1 MPVLSLPLTF
11 ANSFWSQEYRRGLE
25 VLYRKLEQGVAE
37 NEEITAFIR
46 SRAFAEQ
53 TLANSLA
60 NAHTRPHNE
69 STGFGADD
77 GASLL
82 MAFRGLQGESV
93 MQAQAHRNIA
103 NELTQLVVEPFEE
116 WAGGYRDR
124 LKQSKLG
131 LLDNW
136 LRSYEHSLAEVARLK
151 KEYLGKVRRADE
163 AEDDAKFAP
172 SGNAQD
178 PYTTS
183 PRMRPADGRASP
195 QRTVRTP
202 PQRTASVSERIA
214 QRLREIQRKSAG
226 NKGGEKGHGE
236 DGEHDEKQEKRDEKQ
251 GVQSVEKSEKD
262 VEKGV
267 ESLEQV
273 SITDSP
279 PPMEPPLPPAKIES
293 QESGFVNSGSSRPA
307 SSDVLRPAASE
318 VLRPASSDVL
328 KLAGIPFTPSS
339 LSQLLLRASH
349 ELPLRAVRFPLLG
362 QYEGCF
368 SGEEFVAWM
377 NLNVPAFNGSLDRA
391 EDAAKDLTEHLGLLR
406 RIGELGN
413 QFECSDDAF
422 YQFRAKAFDLA
433 SHPPVDAPNT
443 ALKSA
448 PENIL
453 KKTGNFYSLVTRA
466 LANTNSEPQYVR
478 LRQEAED
485 ADWVYRV
492 AVRKL
497 DRQRLGLE
505 EKIEDTLKT
514 LQHWEGERLRAVK
527 SVLLQFQGTISNIPK
542 SLEPS
547 MERSTTL
554 IAAYQ
559 PEADLGA
566 LVERYRVGPFRPTAQ
581 VYESVAH
588 DEADVLFGIDLRK
601 GDWGDEKVPPVL
613 TALIKGVGKAYERV
627 SSDMEK
633 RKSWIYD
640 VPLPA
645 VHHLREALNAIPTE
659 NASGDAVPVA
669 IFFEQAEQV
678 LSKYDAP
685 VIASCIRL
693 WLLELDPPVVLW
705 EGWDEV
711 RRLYKANSGDK
722 GPVEGKGKAPEKTSD
737 SALEQRLTDLGST
750 LQKLPRVHL
759 YVLDAVVA
767 HLRGLVDSTKVEED
781 DEVYMTKVALSLGR
795 AIVRPKTETEI
806 SIQDRHPT
814 RELFWF
820 LWRSLLLDLLTH
832 YPTILPPTIAR
843 KKRESERK
851 LRRSR
856 MPEQADKRQLLA
868 MQHDAQRGGVK
879 SPEIPYRGLA
889 EPPVPPLPPTLP
901 PSVPSVPSVPPPP
914 PLEKKEKEK
923 EKEKEELVV
932 PPPPPPPS
940 FVSTGG
946 GDETARPTF
955 VEPPPEL
962 DDDAAL
968 PTPKFA
974 AVPSSFGE
982 AARAS
987 FGDRPSFKEPPPE
1000 LDDDLPPRPSFKEPP
1015 PEMDDED
1022 VQAAVATPVPAPAA
1036 TTAPVTTAVAAPVA
1050 PPPSS
1055 SPDLTR
1061 RGPRITRGPRAP
1073 GTGGRRGGSG
1083 SGSPII
1089 RNRDSLTGSTS
1100 PTKRS
1105 IGSSSPRS
1113 QSPANSQSPTSPTYQ
1128 SSSGP
1133 AYQSSSSPAYKR
1145 LSGGPGSPGRRPS
1158 SVLGRS
1164 SAFSRRTMASDAEDD
1179 VVDKK

>member
-53 TLANSLA
+53 TLANSLD
-60 NAHTRPHNE
+60 TRAHNE

-124 LKQSKLG
+124 LKQSKLA

-172 SGNAQD
+172 SGNAQGIPFFPFSNTILMRRPD

-183 PRMRPADGRASP
+183 PRMRPIDGRASP

-226 NKGGEKGHGE
+226 NKEGAPVTSDGGHGE
-236 DGEHDEKQEKRDEKQ
+236 DGENNEKQEKRDEKQ
-251 GVQSVEKSEKD
+251 GVESVEKSEK
-262 VEKGV
+262 GV
-267 ESLEQV
+267 ESLEKSVEPLEQV

-293 QESGFVNSGSSRPA
+293 QESGFVNSGSAGPARSDVLRPA
-307 SSDVLRPAASE
+307 SSDVLRPASSDVLRPASSD

-433 SHPPVDAPNT
+433 SHPPVDASNT

-448 PENIL
+448 PENIM

-601 GDWGDEKVPPVL
+601 GDWGDEEKIPPVL
-613 TALIKGVGKAYERV
+613 TALLRGVGKAYERV

-645 VHHLREALNAIPTE
+645 VHHLREGLNAIPTE
-659 NASGDAVPVA
+659 NAT
-669 IFFEQAEQV
+669 EQV

-737 SALEQRLTDLGST
+737 EQRLADLGST

-767 HLRGLVDSTKVEED
+767 HLRGLVDSTTVEED

-814 RELFWF
+814 L
-820 LWRSLLLDLLTH
+820 LLLDLLTH

-851 LRRSR
+851 LPVRKRTRMVDMRLSRSR
-856 MPEQADKRQLLA
+856 MPEQADRRQFA
-868 MQHDAQRGGVK
+868 
-879 SPEIPYRGLA
+879 
-889 EPPVPPLPPTLP
+889 
-901 PSVPSVPSVPPPP
+901 PSVPSVPPPP
-914 PLEKKEKEK
+914 PLEKK

-962 DDDAAL
+962 DDDAPL

-982 AARAS
+982 AARPS

-1000 LDDDLPPRPSFKEPP
+1000 LDDDDLPPRPSFKEPP
-1015 PEMDDED
+1015 PEMDGED
-1022 VQAAVATPVPAPAA
+1022 VQVAASTPVA
-1036 TTAPVTTAVAAPVA
+1036 APVTTAVAAAAPVTAAATNPVA

-1073 GTGGRRGGSG
+1073 GTGGVAGIVSSLNRNSG
-1083 SGSPII
+1083 
-1089 RNRDSLTGSTS
+1089 
-1100 PTKRS
+1100 
-1105 IGSSSPRS
+1105 
-1113 QSPANSQSPTSPTYQ
+1113 QSPTSPTYQ